1 MKNESIET
9 TIHIFMEARF
19 MKRVHR
25 PTDVNECWT
34 WIGGKT
40 PNGYGMFSI
49 GRKSISAHRFAYM
62 HWKGPI
68 PDGLWVLH
76 TCKTKCVNPAHLEA
90 GTAKKNNGDDKKRDG
105 TLLDG
110 SKNPAAKYTEDDVRS
125 IRIRYAAGE
134 TQTDISRTTGV
145 RQGHI
150 SDICLRKVWSGVQ

>member
-1 MKNESIET
+1 MKT
-9 TIHIFMEARF
+9 DLHRLQLRKFMEARF
-19 MKRVHR
+19 MKRVQR
-25 PTDVNECWT
+25 PIDVNECWMWT
-34 WIGGKT
+34 GGKT

-49 GRKSISAHRFAYM
+49 GRKSISAHRFAYA

-90 GTAKKNNGDDKKRDG
+90 GSPHKNNGPDKKRDG

-110 SKNPAAKYTEDDVRS
+110 SKNPSAKYTEDDVRS
-125 IRIRYAAGE
+125 IRMRYAAGE
-134 TQTDISRTTGV
+134 TQTNISITTGI

-150 SDICLRKVWSGVQ
+150 SDICLRKVWSSIR